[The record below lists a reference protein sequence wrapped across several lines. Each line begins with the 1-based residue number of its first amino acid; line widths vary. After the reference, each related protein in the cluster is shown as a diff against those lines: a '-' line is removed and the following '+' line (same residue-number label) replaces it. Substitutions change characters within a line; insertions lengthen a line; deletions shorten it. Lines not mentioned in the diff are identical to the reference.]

1 MEFLVIRVHVAGS
14 SFAHNRT
21 GVHTLAVLDLRDG
34 TISRPP
40 AQRDRRMSWSAAR
53 LRGEGTGA
61 RRAWRPAYV
70 RRVVAADAVAALIA
84 GGLGQVAEVGPV
96 SLRVAHAQSPA
107 WALIA
112 FPLLWV
118 GAMWAARAYEQ
129 RFLWIGAEEF
139 RRVFFAAALLLA
151 TLGTL
156 SWAFRL
162 EVARGFVVVAL
173 PVATVLTLGHRF
185 VQRVCLHCQRKHG
198 KFQQTAILVGHR
210 GGVAA
215 LHEQMN
221 REPYHGYRVI
231 GCCVPRRSDEP
242 GFIFDGMPVLGSLD
256 DVVDVVRQYEVDTVA
271 VLPSPELD
279 GPALRRLGWD
289 LEQTEAELLL
299 APAVTEVAGPR
310 VRIRPVSGLPLMHLE
325 RPDFRGGRRV
335 LKSAFDRSVAGLG
348 LLFLSPVLIGLAL
361 AVKASSCGPV
371 FFMHERI
378 GRGGTPF
385 HVYKFR
391 SMVPDADKIEMA
403 LFEQNEGNDVQFKMR
418 RDPRVTRIGSFMRRY
433 SLDELP
439 QLLNVVGGSMSLVG
453 PRPHVTREVEQYGFD
468 MRRRLLVKP
477 GITGLWQVSGRS
489 DLSWDD
495 SVRLDVRY
503 VENWT
508 LTSDLMILC
517 QTAGAVLRGSGAY

>member
-1 MEFLVIRVHVAGS
+1 LLDVH
-14 SFAHNRT
+14 
-21 GVHTLAVLDLRDG
+21 DG
-34 TISRPP
+34 TIRHLP
-40 AQRDRRMSWSAAR
+40 AQRDRRGSWSANR

-61 RRAWRPAYV
+61 RRAWRSAYV
-70 RRVVAADAVAALIA
+70 RRVLAADAIAALIA
-84 GGLGQVAEVGPV
+84 GGLGQLAEVGPV
-96 SLRVAHAQSPA
+96 SLRLDQAQSSA
-107 WALIA
+107 WALLA
-112 FPLLWV
+112 FPFLWV
-118 GAMWAARAYEQ
+118 GAMWAARTYEK

-139 RRVFFAAALLLA
+139 RRAFFAAALLLA

-173 PVATVLTLGHRF
+173 PAAAALTLGHRF
-185 VQRVCLHCQRKHG
+185 VQRVRLHRQRKHG

-210 GGVAA
+210 TGVAA
-215 LHEQMN
+215 LHQQMV
-221 REPYHGYRVI
+221 REAYHGYRVI
-231 GCCVPRRSDEP
+231 GCCVPRRREEP
-242 GFIFDGMPVLGSLD
+242 GFVFDGMPVLGSLD
-256 DVVDVVRQYEVDTVA
+256 DVVDVVRKYEVDTVA

-279 GPALRRLGWD
+279 GPVLRRLGWD

-325 RPDFRGGRRV
+325 RPEFKGGRRV
-335 LKSAFDRSVAGLG
+335 LKSAFDRSVAALG
-348 LLFLSPVLIGLAL
+348 LLFLSPIMIGLAL
-361 AVKASSCGPV
+361 AVKASSRGSV

-378 GRGGTPF
+378 GRWGAPF

-391 SMVPDADKIEMA
+391 SMVPDADKIEMT
-403 LFEQNEGNDVQFKMR
+403 LFGQNEGNDVQFKMK
-418 RDPRVTRIGSFMRRY
+418 RDPRVTRIGAFMRRY

-495 SVRLDVRY
+495 SVRIDVRY

-517 QTAGAVLRGSGAY
+517 KTFGAVLRGAGAY